1 VAEHL
6 DELANSTKEIL
17 SDNWQGRQYI
27 NFGPQFRIDSGN
39 PEQGYTGSHVYSMY
53 ANNNEGEVCLTKY
66 TQGGLHSIYND
77 GSIEI
82 IAGNKGNQGGVD
94 VCITGM
100 QGSVVITAM
109 ENGDVLVKGK
119 DIKLQAKN
127 DIDIVA
133 EKGNVNIY
141 AGNKI
146 DMKSKE
152 AYCHAPYT
160 LPTVDHPLVPP
171 SSSFL
176 GISYK
181 GLEAYDLAIAAA
193 GVGVGGPAAGALV
206 KKGIESLKKVV

>member
-1 VAEHL
+1 MMVVL
-6 DELANSTKEIL
+6 KLL
-17 SDNWQGRQYI
+17 
-27 NFGPQFRIDSGN
+27 
-39 PEQGYTGSHVYSMY
+39 
-53 ANNNEGEVCLTKY
+53 
-66 TQGGLHSIYND
+66 
-77 GSIEI
+77 
-82 IAGNKGNQGGVD
+82 AGNKGNQGGVD

-109 ENGDVLVKGK
+109 ENGDVSKKGA

-176 GISYK
+176 GISYQ

-193 GVGVGGPAAGALV
+193 GVGVGGPAASILV
-206 KKGIESLKKVV
+206 NKGIESLKQVLIWH